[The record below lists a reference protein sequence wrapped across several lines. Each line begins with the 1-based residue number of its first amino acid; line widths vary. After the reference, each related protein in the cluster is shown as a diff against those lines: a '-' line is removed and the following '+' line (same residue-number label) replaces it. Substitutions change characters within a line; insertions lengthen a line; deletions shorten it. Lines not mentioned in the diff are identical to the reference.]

1 MCEPMSARGQVY
13 VAMVR
18 AINVAGRPLLM
29 ADLRALIETLP
40 AEEVSTY
47 LQSGNAVFR
56 SAAPNAGA
64 IEGAASARLSSHL
77 GAKVA
82 VVVRGADDLARV
94 VAHNPLASGGRDE
107 SKLHVTFLATEAGRD
122 RAAALGATVPGAG
135 NDVFKADGREVY
147 LYCPDGYGRTKLNN
161 AFFERKLGVVA
172 TTRNWRT
179 VTRLDNM
186 ARALGS
192 DR

>member
-64 IEGAASARLSSHL
+64 VG
-77 GAKVA
+77 G
-82 VVVRGADDLARV
+82 RGLRPDLE
-94 VAHNPLASGGRDE
+94 PSGGQ
-107 SKLHVTFLATEAGRD
+107 G
-122 RAAALGATVPGAG
+122 
-135 NDVFKADGREVY
+135 
-147 LYCPDGYGRTKLNN
+147 
-161 AFFERKLGVVA
+161 
-172 TTRNWRT
+172 
-179 VTRLDNM
+179 
-186 ARALGS
+186 
-192 DR
+192 

>member
-1 MCEPMSARGQVY
+1 
-13 VAMVR
+13 
-18 AINVAGRPLLM
+18 M
-29 ADLRALIETLP
+29 ADLRALIEALP

-47 LQSGNAVFR
+47 LQSGNVVFR

-64 IEGAASARLSSHL
+64 VAGAASARISSHL
-77 GAKVA
+77 GTKVD
-82 VVVRGADDLARV
+82 VVVRSADDLARV

-107 SKLHVTFLATEAGRD
+107 SKLHVTFLAAEPGRD
-122 RAAALGATVPGAG
+122 RAAALGSTVPGAG
-135 NDVFKADGREVY
+135 NDLFKVDGREVY
-147 LYCPDGYGRTKLNN
+147 IYCPDGYGRTKLNN
-161 AFFERKLGVVA
+161 AFFERKLGVAA

-179 VTRLDNM
+179 VTRVDNM

>member
-1 MCEPMSARGQVY
+1 MSARGQVY

-56 SAAPNAGA
+56 SAAPNAA
-64 IEGAASARLSSHL
+64 AVAGAASARISSHL
-77 GAKVA
+77 GTKVA
-82 VVVRGADDLARV
+82 VMVRGADDLARV

-107 SKLHVTFLATEAGRD
+107 SKLHVTFLASEPGRD
-122 RAAALGATVPGAG
+122 RAASLGATVPGAG
-135 NDVFKADGREVY
+135 DDLFKADGREVY

-161 AFFERKLGVVA
+161 AFFERKLAVAA

>member
-1 MCEPMSARGQVY
+1 MSARGQVY

-29 ADLRALIETLP
+29 ADLRALIEALP

-47 LQSGNAVFR
+47 VQSGNVVFR

-64 IEGAASARLSSHL
+64 VAGAASARISKHL
-77 GAKVA
+77 GAKVT

-94 VAHNPLASGGRDE
+94 VAHNPLASAGRDE
-107 SKLHVTFLATEAGRD
+107 TKLHVTFLASDPGRD
-122 RAAALGATVPGAG
+122 RAAALGGTAPGAG
-135 NDVFKADGREVY
+135 NDLFKVDAREVY
-147 LYCPDGYGRTKLNN
+147 LFCPDGYGRTKLNN
-161 AFFERKLGVVA
+161 AFFERKLGVAA

>member
-1 MCEPMSARGQVY
+1 MSARGQVY

-18 AINVAGRPLLM
+18 AVNVAGRPLLM
-29 ADLRALIETLP
+29 ADLRALIEALP
-40 AEEVSTY
+40 AEEVATY
-47 LQSGNAVFR
+47 AQSGNVVFR
-56 SAAPNAGA
+56 SATPNAGA
-64 IEGAASARLSSHL
+64 VAGAASARISNHL

-94 VAHNPLASGGRDE
+94 VAHNPLVTGGRDE
-107 SKLHVTFLATEAGRD
+107 SKLHVTFLVSEPGRE
-122 RAAALGATVPGAG
+122 RAAALATAPGAG
-135 NDVFKADGREVY
+135 NDLFKVDGREVY

-161 AFFERKLGVVA
+161 AFFERKLGVAA